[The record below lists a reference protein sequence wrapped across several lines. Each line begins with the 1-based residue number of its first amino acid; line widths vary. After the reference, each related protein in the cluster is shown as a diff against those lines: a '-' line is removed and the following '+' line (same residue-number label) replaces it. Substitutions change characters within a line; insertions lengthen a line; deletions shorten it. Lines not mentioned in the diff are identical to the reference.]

1 MTASKTFSLGI
12 GSPAERL
19 EVNPSLANMLGA
31 LQVQDVEGLTVI
43 LVWIVGRDQM
53 TVLMKGA
60 ARLQAPGVMECTE
73 KRCKNRCK
81 KAF

>member
-12 GSPAERL
+12 GSRAERL
-19 EVNPSLANMLGA
+19 GVNPSLANMLGA
-31 LQVQDVEGLTVI
+31 LQVQDVEGLAR
-43 LVWIVGRDQM
+43 IVGRDQM